1 MMDPMRRDE
10 TEVVVLQQLQVERV
24 PSTLLNVV
32 QNMTGGNPLYIIKF
46 CESLR
51 KTKAVTTELADDGAV
66 VGIFAH
72 DAMSEYNSL
81 QDTRMPIPYKVHRI
95 ISTFLDRLQPSE
107 TLLLKCA
114 SVVCIGQGQ
123 HQTVSLLGVVLVVIQ
138 ACSYS
143 HFHSCARS
151 LSKKGF

>member
-1 MMDPMRRDE
+1 MDPMRKDE
-10 TEVVVLQQLQVERV
+10 TEVVMLRHLQVERV

-51 KTKAVTTELADDGAV
+51 KTKAVTTEKADDGAV
-66 VGIFAH
+66 VGIFAQ

-123 HQTVSLLGVVLVVIQ
+123 HQTVSLLGVILVVI
-138 ACSYS
+138 
-143 HFHSCARS
+143 
-151 LSKKGF
+151 